1 MTLIVCLDQKNG
13 ISFNNRRQSR
23 DSVVIE
29 RVCKI
34 AENSKLYIN
43 EYSKSLF
50 PLPCSFVKVS
60 AKPLQSAKSNDV
72 CFLETD
78 LTDIKSDT
86 IDKII
91 IYRWDKVYPNDKT
104 FCINL
109 SEWKLISTEE
119 FTGTSHDTITEEVYT
134 K

>member
-1 MTLIVCLDQKNG
+1 MTLIVCLDQRNG

-23 DSVVIE
+23 DSAVIE

-50 PLPCSFVKVS
+50 ALPCSFVKVS

-72 CFLETD
+72 CFWETD

-91 IYRWDKVYPNDKT
+91 VYRWDKVYPNDKT

-109 SEWKLISTEE
+109 SEWKRISTEE